1 MGEAPDEG
9 VVHEGIR
16 LVVVEE
22 EAHGV
27 VEIAIG
33 GGGTEGK
40 NSADGDVVSGQASL
54 DELGVEP
61 VEVPHAVAFG
71 LEH

>member
-16 LVVVEE
+16 LVAVGE

-54 DELGVEP
+54 DELGVELA
-61 VEVPHAVAFG
+61 EVPHAVAFG
-71 LEH
+71 L